1 MANKTLAFE
10 IGTEELPAFDLHDAT
25 TKLGGIAAK
34 ALDGAKI
41 PHGAIDVY
49 TTPRRLIVIVAD
61 VPERTEASVEEF
73 RGPSAKIAFDEN
85 GQPTKAAIGFAKGKG
100 VDPSTL
106 ERRDENGV
114 EYVYAIKETPSI
126 DVASLLPDLLGS
138 IITGIEWPKSQR
150 WGSRREQFS
159 RPVRWLL
166 AMLGETVVPVEFA
179 GLTADSKTFGHR
191 FLSPGPHD
199 VSSADALIDVLRA
212 NFVVPSEAERE
223 ASIREQVKAIEAETG
238 LVSELPAKTM
248 EEVVNLTEYPTVM
261 VGEFDELF
269 LAVPKEITVD
279 AMLVHQRYF
288 PLFNA
293 DGSLSNKFLIT
304 SNGNPKYHDNIVD
317 GNQRVVAARLYDA
330 KFFYDE
336 DLKQPLEAYVEKLG
350 EGYKRPGKNYIDQ
363 SVANGLL
370 ARYYLLT
377 QKWSEAASAAKAARA
392 GYTQRNNASL
402 HDGFMDVDASDVMW
416 GFNHTS
422 ETQTA
427 YASYFSHI
435 SNLAPGYAGLNYCAK
450 LIDKRLY
457 DQIADDDYRKTLFNG
472 PAGDASQ
479 PTAGAKLPYA
489 NLKFGS
495 DGNWTMDYIYMRAAE
510 MVLIEA
516 EALARQGKNAE
527 AATVLKELMSN
538 RQPSWNKTSVTVED
552 VLLQRRIE
560 LWGEGFSYF
569 DLKRNNKGID
579 RNYEGSNHLAG
590 YLHTIPAFDVRWTYQ
605 IPQSE
610 MQENSH
616 IQDSEQNP

>member
-1 MANKTLAFE
+1 MSMGLLALAL
-10 IGTEELPAFDLHDAT
+10 GSCSSDYLDTEYTRYLDSEKAGEAAGRNPDVFLNGMWAWQVEYSDAHDYFGLMSVLLAKDVMSEDIALSAFHWFGYDYDFDNRMFNYRRT
-25 TKLGGIAAK
+25 RKVWICFYTDIAK
-34 ALDGAKI
+34 ANEIISLYPDGGSTAGEKGLLGQAYAIRGMSFTYLIQIFQSYMNQDGTINRDAAGVPLILTTVDGYSADQLDG
-41 PHGAIDVY
+41 
-49 TTPRRLIVIVAD
+49 L
-61 VPERTEASVEEF
+61 
-73 RGPSAKIAFDEN
+73 
-85 GQPTKAAIGFAKGKG
+85 KGRN
-100 VDPSTL
+100 T
-106 ERRDENGV
+106 
-114 EYVYAIKETPSI
+114 
-126 DVASLLPDLLGS
+126 
-138 IITGIEWPKSQR
+138 
-150 WGSRREQFS
+150 
-159 RPVRWLL
+159 
-166 AMLGETVVPVEFA
+166 
-179 GLTADSKTFGHR
+179 
-191 FLSPGPHD
+191 
-199 VSSADALIDVLRA
+199 
-212 NFVVPSEAERE
+212 
-223 ASIREQVKAIEAETG
+223 
-238 LVSELPAKTM
+238 
-248 EEVVNLTEYPTVM
+248 
-261 VGEFDELF
+261 VGEVLDQAE
-269 LAVPKEITVD
+269 K
-279 AMLVHQRYF
+279 
-288 PLFNA
+288 
-293 DGSLSNKFLIT
+293 
-304 SNGNPKYHDNIVD
+304 
-317 GNQRVVAARLYDA
+317 
-330 KFFYDE
+330 
-336 DLKQPLEAYVEKLG
+336 DLKNAVEKLG

-435 SNLAPGYAGLNYCAK
+435 SNLAPGYAGLNYSAK

-590 YLHTIPAFDVRWTYQ
+590 KMHTIPAFDVRWTYQ

>member
-1 MANKTLAFE
+1 MRISNE
-10 IGTEELPAFDLHDAT
+10 IISLYPDGGSTAGEKGLLGQAYAIRGMSYTYLVQIFQSYMNQDGTINRNAAGVPLILT
-25 TKLGGIAAK
+25 TVDGYSLDQ
-34 ALDGAKI
+34 LDG
-41 PHGAIDVY
+41 
-49 TTPRRLIVIVAD
+49 L
-61 VPERTEASVEEF
+61 
-73 RGPSAKIAFDEN
+73 
-85 GQPTKAAIGFAKGKG
+85 KGRN
-100 VDPSTL
+100 T
-106 ERRDENGV
+106 
-114 EYVYAIKETPSI
+114 
-126 DVASLLPDLLGS
+126 
-138 IITGIEWPKSQR
+138 
-150 WGSRREQFS
+150 
-159 RPVRWLL
+159 
-166 AMLGETVVPVEFA
+166 
-179 GLTADSKTFGHR
+179 
-191 FLSPGPHD
+191 
-199 VSSADALIDVLRA
+199 
-212 NFVVPSEAERE
+212 
-223 ASIREQVKAIEAETG
+223 
-238 LVSELPAKTM
+238 
-248 EEVVNLTEYPTVM
+248 
-261 VGEFDELF
+261 VGEVLDQAE
-269 LAVPKEITVD
+269 K
-279 AMLVHQRYF
+279 
-288 PLFNA
+288 
-293 DGSLSNKFLIT
+293 
-304 SNGNPKYHDNIVD
+304 
-317 GNQRVVAARLYDA
+317 
-330 KFFYDE
+330 
-336 DLKQPLEAYVEKLG
+336 DLKNAVEKLG

-435 SNLAPGYAGLNYCAK
+435 SNLAPGYAGLNYSAK

-590 YLHTIPAFDVRWTYQ
+590 KMHTIPAFDVRWTYQ

>member
-1 MANKTLAFE
+1 MSMGLLALAL
-10 IGTEELPAFDLHDAT
+10 GSCSSDYLDTEYTRYLDSEKAGVAAGRNPDVFLNGMWAWQVEYSDAHDYFGLMSVLLA
-25 TKLGGIAAK
+25 KDVMSEDIALGGFHWFGYDYDFDNRMFSYRRTRKDWLCFYTDIAK
-34 ALDGAKI
+34 ANEIISLYPDGGSTADEKGLLGQAYAIRGMSYTYLIQIFQTYMNQSGTINRDAAGVPLILTTADGYTADQLDGLKGRNTV
-41 PHGAIDVY
+41 GA
-49 TTPRRLIVIVAD
+49 
-61 VPERTEASVEEF
+61 
-73 RGPSAKIAFDEN
+73 
-85 GQPTKAAIGFAKGKG
+85 
-100 VDPSTL
+100 
-106 ERRDENGV
+106 
-114 EYVYAIKETPSI
+114 
-126 DVASLLPDLLGS
+126 
-138 IITGIEWPKSQR
+138 
-150 WGSRREQFS
+150 
-159 RPVRWLL
+159 
-166 AMLGETVVPVEFA
+166 
-179 GLTADSKTFGHR
+179 
-191 FLSPGPHD
+191 
-199 VSSADALIDVLRA
+199 VLDQ
-212 NFVVPSEAERE
+212 AE
-223 ASIREQVKAIEAETG
+223 K
-238 LVSELPAKTM
+238 
-248 EEVVNLTEYPTVM
+248 
-261 VGEFDELF
+261 
-269 LAVPKEITVD
+269 
-279 AMLVHQRYF
+279 
-288 PLFNA
+288 
-293 DGSLSNKFLIT
+293 
-304 SNGNPKYHDNIVD
+304 
-317 GNQRVVAARLYDA
+317 
-330 KFFYDE
+330 
-336 DLKQPLEAYVEKLG
+336 DLKNAVEKLG

-363 SVANGLL
+363 TVANGLL

-377 QKWSEAASAAKAARA
+377 QKWSDAASAAKAART
-392 GYTQRNNASL
+392 GYTQRNNTSL

-422 ETQTA
+422 ETQTT

-435 SNLAPGYAGLNYCAK
+435 SNLAPGYAGLNYCSK

-489 NLKFGS
+489 NLKFGT

-560 LWGEGFSYF
+560 LWGEGFAYF

>member
-1 MANKTLAFE
+1 MNQD
-10 IGTEELPAFDLHDAT
+10 GTINRNAAGVPLILT
-25 TKLGGIAAK
+25 TVDGYSAEQ
-34 ALDGAKI
+34 LDG
-41 PHGAIDVY
+41 
-49 TTPRRLIVIVAD
+49 L
-61 VPERTEASVEEF
+61 
-73 RGPSAKIAFDEN
+73 
-85 GQPTKAAIGFAKGKG
+85 KGRN
-100 VDPSTL
+100 T
-106 ERRDENGV
+106 
-114 EYVYAIKETPSI
+114 
-126 DVASLLPDLLGS
+126 
-138 IITGIEWPKSQR
+138 
-150 WGSRREQFS
+150 
-159 RPVRWLL
+159 
-166 AMLGETVVPVEFA
+166 
-179 GLTADSKTFGHR
+179 
-191 FLSPGPHD
+191 
-199 VSSADALIDVLRA
+199 
-212 NFVVPSEAERE
+212 
-223 ASIREQVKAIEAETG
+223 
-238 LVSELPAKTM
+238 
-248 EEVVNLTEYPTVM
+248 
-261 VGEFDELF
+261 VGEVLDQAE
-269 LAVPKEITVD
+269 K
-279 AMLVHQRYF
+279 
-288 PLFNA
+288 
-293 DGSLSNKFLIT
+293 
-304 SNGNPKYHDNIVD
+304 
-317 GNQRVVAARLYDA
+317 
-330 KFFYDE
+330 
-336 DLKQPLEAYVEKLG
+336 DLKNAVENLG
-350 EGYKRPGKNYIDQ
+350 QGYKRPGKNYIDQ

-527 AATVLKELMSN
+527 AATVLKDLMSN

-590 YLHTIPAFDVRWTYQ
+590 HLYTIPAFDVRWTYQ

-616 IQDSEQNP
+616 IQDREQNP